1 MKTFIGKHLIGAW
14 RLIDCTDKDQHGNA
28 VNFFGTATT
37 GMLIYDDK
45 GNMSVQM
52 MNPDRNQFTSAAI
65 GTSTLEE
72 ASAAFH
78 GYNAYYGR
86 YYEETPGEILHVVE
100 GSLFPNFIGIRFVR
114 HAELRDDELI
124 LVTPPLPVRDQQV
137 TFRLVWKRL

>member
-14 RLIDCTDKDQHGNA
+14 RLIGCTDEDQYGNTLQ
-28 VNFFGTATT
+28 FFGASPT

-52 MNPDRNQFTSAAI
+52 MNPERNLFASSAI
-65 GTSTLEE
+65 GTGTPEE
-72 ASAAFH
+72 THAAFH

-86 YYEETPGEILHVVE
+86 YAEENPGEIMHVVE
-100 GSLFPNFIGIRFVR
+100 GSLFPNFIGIRFIR

-124 LVTPPLPVRDQQV
+124 LLTPPMPVKDRQMV
-137 TFRLVWKRL
+137 FRLVWKRI